1 MTDTKIEQPLAAAV
15 LTTVPYGRLT
25 KSPLNVRA
33 NAPLTGIEGLADSI
47 AAAGLN
53 QNLVVHEIKGKR
65 KADLRYGV
73 AAGGRRTA
81 ALDLL
86 FSRGLIDENYPVP
99 VKVVL
104 DADARLIS
112 LTENLEREPMGPY
125 QEIMA
130 FAALIE
136 DGRSVDFIAAAFHVP
151 AMTVYRRLRLAG
163 VAPELLSLLLT
174 DEITLE
180 QLHSLALT
188 EDQDM
193 QRRVWAAAEGQSY
206 LRNPHN
212 LRKAITASEEQI
224 SECRLAKMPGMLDE
238 YAAAGGEIRIDLFN
252 ERDDA
257 GYIANMP
264 LLTTL
269 VQTRLQ
275 AVVDEY
281 KAAGWMWAEY
291 HAGEV
296 EYQVRESWLYLPCPT
311 PVVSEESTQQIAA
324 MEAQLA
330 VLTERDD
337 AISALL
343 DDEERELTEEEDA
356 ELERID
362 EARSEL
368 QENIKRLQQGAPI
381 VYADEDKAVAGVM
394 VSVDQ
399 SGQIRI
405 DHGIV
410 RKSDMA
416 DAVRLGADLRDRW
429 GDKSATIDR
438 MIAKASA
445 PKPVHSE
452 SLIRSL
458 TAHQT
463 AAVQA
468 EMIAQPNVTLV
479 ILTHSLLCREFRPSG
494 YHNRRGQASEAVT
507 VSGDGLPHEL
517 LKAAGDLADSVAWQA
532 RQAAH
537 QAWAAKLPEG
547 FAKTFDW
554 LLAWPQEDVIALLA
568 YLTAVSVNGIS
579 GSEGERR
586 LGQMADVLNL
596 DMTRYWQPTAEG
608 YFSRVN
614 KDRVVA
620 VVTENVSAEA
630 AVPLAGMKKGQASA
644 AAQELLAGRGWLP
657 EIFQSAK

>member
-1 MTDTKIEQPLAAAV
+1 
-15 LTTVPYGRLT
+15 
-25 KSPLNVRA
+25 
-33 NAPLTGIEGLADSI
+33 
-47 AAAGLN
+47 
-53 QNLVVHEIKGKR
+53 
-65 KADLRYGV
+65 
-73 AAGGRRTA
+73 
-81 ALDLL
+81 
-86 FSRGLIDENYPVP
+86 
-99 VKVVL
+99 
-104 DADARLIS
+104 
-112 LTENLEREPMGPY
+112 
-125 QEIMA
+125 
-130 FAALIE
+130 
-136 DGRSVDFIAAAFHVP
+136 
-151 AMTVYRRLRLAG
+151 
-163 VAPELLSLLLT
+163 
-174 DEITLE
+174 
-180 QLHSLALT
+180 
-188 EDQDM
+188 
-193 QRRVWAAAEGQSY
+193 
-206 LRNPHN
+206 
-212 LRKAITASEEQI
+212 
-224 SECRLAKMPGMLDE
+224 
-238 YAAAGGEIRIDLFN
+238 
-252 ERDDA
+252 
-257 GYIANMP
+257 
-264 LLTTL
+264 
-269 VQTRLQ
+269 
-275 AVVDEY
+275 
-281 KAAGWMWAEY
+281 
-291 HAGEV
+291 
-296 EYQVRESWLYLPCPT
+296 
-311 PVVSEESTQQIAA
+311 
-324 MEAQLA
+324 
-330 VLTERDD
+330 
-337 AISALL
+337 
-343 DDEERELTEEEDA
+343 
-356 ELERID
+356 
-362 EARSEL
+362 
-368 QENIKRLQQGAPI
+368 
-381 VYADEDKAVAGVM
+381 
-394 VSVDQ
+394 
-399 SGQIRI
+399 
-405 DHGIV
+405 
-410 RKSDMA
+410 
-416 DAVRLGADLRDRW
+416 
-429 GDKSATIDR
+429 